1 MAGIAI
7 LVIHPRLSGVGRSA
21 TPMTRSPTVS
31 KLYLGLF
38 GHFECIVNLNPEVA
52 YGAFELRVTEQQ
64 LHHPKVLRPPVDQC
78 RLYTPHRVRTVGG
91 FVKAD
96 LSRCR
101 R

>member
-1 MAGIAI
+1 
-7 LVIHPRLSGVGRSA
+7 
-21 TPMTRSPTVS
+21 
-31 KLYLGLF
+31 
-38 GHFECIVNLNPEVA
+38 
-52 YGAFELRVTEQQ
+52 VTEQQ